1 MSFASIN
8 TKLAWA
14 VLVLGV
20 VLTALSA
27 AFVVMTGSA
36 TALTVTAFAA
46 VAAQAGKISLRDEA
60 PATAAAIEL
69 TPELV
74 AA

>member
-1 MSFASIN
+1 MNFASIN

-14 VLVLGV
+14 VLIMGV
-20 VLTALSA
+20 VLTVLSA
-27 AFVVMTGSA
+27 AFVIMTGSA

-60 PATAAAIEL
+60 PDTTGAVEL